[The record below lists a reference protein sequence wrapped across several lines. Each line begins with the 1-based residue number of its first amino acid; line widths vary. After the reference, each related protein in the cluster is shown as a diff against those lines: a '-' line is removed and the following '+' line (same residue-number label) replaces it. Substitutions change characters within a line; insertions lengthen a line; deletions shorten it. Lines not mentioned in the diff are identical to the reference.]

1 MSTALVIAAA
11 LIAHALG
18 LGMWAT
24 RVVLPSVLVFIVPPL
39 IALTGTRD
47 PLAIAA
53 LIAFVLWISKIMRTD
68 VDPRLAIATAFSAAL
83 FIDAAALFAC
93 GHPVAAVELAV
104 VAPFVRRVV
113 LTHALA

>member
-1 MSTALVIAAA
+1 MSFALVIAAA

-18 LGMWAT
+18 LATWAT

-39 IALTGTRD
+39 LAVTGTRD

-53 LIAFVLWISKIMRTD
+53 LVAFVLWIGKIMRSD
-68 VDPRLAIATAFSAAL
+68 VDPRLAAATAFSAAL

-93 GHPVAAVELAV
+93 GHPVVAAELAV
-104 VAPFVRRVV
+104 MAPFVRRLV
-113 LTHALA
+113 LAHAFA